1 MARATLL
8 PFVWNSVPGVSVS
21 SEYSVNSGEQYRQR
35 AAQCLSLARTA
46 LDPGNKA
53 ALIEMAQ
60 AWTRLAEQSRAR
72 NERRANEHAAAQ
84 VRLQQAFR
92 ARRAG

>member
-1 MARATLL
+1 LS

-21 SEYSVNSGEQYRQR
+21 SEYSMSSGEQYRQR

-53 ALIEMAQ
+53 ALVEMAR

-72 NERRANEHAAAQ
+72 DETRSNEIAAAQ
-84 VRLQQAFR
+84 VGLQPAFR
-92 ARRAG
+92 TRRAG

>member
-1 MARATLL
+1 MS

-21 SEYSVNSGEQYRQR
+21 SEYSVSSGEQYRQR

-53 ALIEMAQ
+53 ALIEMAR

-72 NERRANEHAAAQ
+72 DDARPNERTALAG
-84 VRLQQAFR
+84 LQPAFR
-92 ARRAG
+92 TRRAG